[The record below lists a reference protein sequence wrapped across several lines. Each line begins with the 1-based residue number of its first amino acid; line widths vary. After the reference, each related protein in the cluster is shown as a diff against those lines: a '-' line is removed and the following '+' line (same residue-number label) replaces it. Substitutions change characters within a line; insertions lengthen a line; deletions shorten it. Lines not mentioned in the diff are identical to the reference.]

1 MKKEENTEKTEL
13 FTKEFISNIQD
24 VSKQLNQIVILV
36 ERLGYAISKLT
47 GEKEKQVTQ
56 LDILQRDKETEL
68 FLEIKHTIQEL
79 LKEEIGVNTSL
90 IMKYNELLKKVNN

>member
-24 VSKQLNQIVILV
+24 VSKQLNQIVMLV

-47 GEKEKQVTQ
+47 EEKEKQVTQ
-56 LDILQRDKETEL
+56 LDIQQRYKDTEL
-68 FLEIKHTIQEL
+68 FLEIKHAIQKS
-79 LKEEIGVNTSL
+79 LKEEMEINTSL
-90 IMKYNELLKKVNN
+90 FMKYNELLKKVNN